1 MANNVTA
8 RDIQPFG
15 DIAAEIEHMAW
26 THGITA
32 DPDPIDAF
40 AATLTR
46 LCDQDIK
53 LDRIETLLVK
63 LERAGLLDGH
73 RSVEL
78 HAAYL
83 RQNPNLLRPSG
94 AVQTE
99 DRPVVSK
106 SMSATMAELE
116 RAAASS
122 LAQRRASGEIM
133 TYGQDGW
140 MVREYPGGRIER
152 LCPIDEF
159 TVAKYPYPGFTPSQ
173 SKR

>member
-1 MANNVTA
+1 MANDITA
-8 RDIQPFG
+8 KDIQPVG

-40 AATLTR
+40 AATVTR

-83 RQNPNLLRPSG
+83 RQNPNVLRPSG

-99 DRPVVSK
+99 GRPVLSK

-116 RAAASS
+116 RAAANS
-122 LAQRRASGEIM
+122 LVQRRASGEIM

-159 TVAKYPYPGFTPSQ
+159 TVAKYPYPGFTPPQ

>member
-8 RDIQPFG
+8 KDIQPFG
-15 DIAAEIEHMAW
+15 NIAAEIEHMAW
-26 THGITA
+26 THGINA

-40 AATLTR
+40 AATVTR
-46 LCDQDIK
+46 LYDQDIK
-53 LDRIETLLVK
+53 FDRIETLLVK

-83 RQNPNLLRPSG
+83 RQSASALRSSG
-94 AVQTE
+94 AVQAE
-99 DRPVVSK
+99 DRPVLSK

-116 RAAASS
+116 RAAANS
-122 LAQRRASGEIM
+122 LVQRRASGEIM
-133 TYGQDGW
+133 TYGHDGW

-159 TVAKYPYPGFTPSQ
+159 TVAKYPHPGFTPPQ

>member
-1 MANNVTA
+1 MANSVTA
-8 RDIQPFG
+8 KDIEPVAN
-15 DIAAEIEHMAW
+15 IAAEIEHMAW

-32 DPDPIDAF
+32 DPEPIDAF
-40 AATLTR
+40 ASTVTR

-53 LDRIETLLVK
+53 LERIEMLLVK
-63 LERAGLLDGH
+63 LERVGLLDSY

-78 HAAYL
+78 HTAYL
-83 RQNPNLLRPSG
+83 RQNPSVLRPSET
-94 AVQTE
+94 VQTE
-99 DRPVVSK
+99 DRPVPSR

-116 RAAASS
+116 RAAANSRV
-122 LAQRRASGEIM
+122 QRQASGEIM

-140 MVREYPGGRIER
+140 MVREFPGGRIER

-159 TVAKYPYPGFTPSQ
+159 TVAKYPHPGFTPPQ